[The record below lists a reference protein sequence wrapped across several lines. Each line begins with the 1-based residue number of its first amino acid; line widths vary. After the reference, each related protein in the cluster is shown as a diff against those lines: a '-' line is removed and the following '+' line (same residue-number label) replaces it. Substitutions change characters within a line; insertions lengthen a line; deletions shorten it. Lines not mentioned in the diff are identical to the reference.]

1 MSLRTQSL
9 GDLVITI
16 PGATALFHQYDLDF
30 CCGGKHTLEEMA
42 AKRGLD
48 IDQLEQ
54 ALQQLTQQENNQES
68 WRDAPLAALIEH
80 IITRYHNVHRQ
91 QLPDLIMMAEK
102 VERVHGAKPTC
113 PHGMASTLQAV
124 WQHLSEHM
132 MKEERVLFPMIE
144 QGMGAHAGNPIAVM
158 EFEHNEAGEQLEVI
172 KSLTNNLTPPEGAC
186 TTWRA
191 LYSGT
196 DQFIKDLMQHIHLEN
211 NLLFPRALR
220 GDK

>member
-1 MSLRTQSL
+1 MSLRTTTL
-9 GDLVITI
+9 GELAIAI
-16 PGATALFHQYDLDF
+16 PGSTALFHKYDLDF

-42 AKRGLD
+42 AKRGLE
-48 IDQLEQ
+48 IGQLEQ
-54 ALQQLTQQENNQES
+54 ELQQLTQQKSEEENWLN
-68 WRDAPLAALIEH
+68 APLSALIEH
-80 IITRYHNVHRQ
+80 IINRYHNVHRQ
-91 QLPDLIMMAEK
+91 QLPDLITMAEK
-102 VERVHGAKPTC
+102 VERVHGAKSAC
-113 PHGMASTLQAV
+113 PHGLASTIQAV

-144 QGMGAHAGNPIAVM
+144 QGLGAHAGNPIAVM
-158 EFEHNEAGEQLEVI
+158 EFEHNEAGEQLEII

-191 LYSGT
+191 LYSGI

-220 GDK
+220 GE